1 MTLDKPILGIA
12 LMLGFC
18 VLAPLGDA
26 LAKMLGATIPLGQ
39 LVLVRFGVQA
49 ALLIPL
55 VLLYNIP
62 W

>member
-1 MTLDKPILGIA
+1 MTLDRPILGIA

-55 VLLYNIP
+55 VRLYNIP